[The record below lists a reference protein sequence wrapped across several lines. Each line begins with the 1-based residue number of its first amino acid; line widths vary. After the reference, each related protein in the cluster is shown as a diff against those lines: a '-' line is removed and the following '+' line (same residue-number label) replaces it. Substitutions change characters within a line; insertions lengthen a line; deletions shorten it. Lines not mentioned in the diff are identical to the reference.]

1 MLGSSVSNHRRTSQF
16 PVKELADIALRT
28 AVGHADEPARATL
41 FWEQRACKQTIAPN
55 DSLLSISRPVPC
67 ASVAPRPAS
76 ICGRLRCPRLPNT
89 ISALRLAMRKHAP
102 TGMPVPCKSH
112 LLGAAS
118 EHVRQGTSSSAN
130 EARTMQI
137 GGNMGFFDG
146 LLGHGTEV
154 DSAKLSSRLDGVLI
168 DGETAQISF
177 KVLGDFFVFTDYRLI
192 LVDIQGVTGKKVEY
206 VSIPY
211 RSITR
216 FSVETA
222 GTFDL
227 DAELKIWVS
236 GDSIPIQKTLKKGTD
251 VRGIQRAI
259 ATAIF
264 VGQRS

>member
-1 MLGSSVSNHRRTSQF
+1 
-16 PVKELADIALRT
+16 
-28 AVGHADEPARATL
+28 
-41 FWEQRACKQTIAPN
+41 
-55 DSLLSISRPVPC
+55 
-67 ASVAPRPAS
+67 
-76 ICGRLRCPRLPNT
+76 
-89 ISALRLAMRKHAP
+89 
-102 TGMPVPCKSH
+102 
-112 LLGAAS
+112 
-118 EHVRQGTSSSAN
+118 
-130 EARTMQI
+130 
-137 GGNMGFFDG
+137 MGFFDG

-236 GDSIPIQKTLKKGTD
+236 GDSVPIQKTLKKGTD

-264 VGQRS
+264 VGQRSQS